1 MPRVKGGITHH
12 RRQRGVLTA
21 VRGHKQARRTRI
33 QTAKESLL
41 HAMAYQTAHRRSR
54 KRDFRA
60 LWVTRINAAVRT
72 HGLSYSRFIR
82 GLSLAGVT
90 VDRKNLA
97 DLAIRE
103 PAAFAQLVTAA
114 QGALTA

>member
-1 MPRVKGGITHH
+1 
-12 RRQRGVLTA
+12 LTA
-21 VRGHKQARRTRI
+21 VRGHKQARRTRL

-54 KRDFRA
+54 KRDMRA

-72 HGLSYSRFIR
+72 HGLSYSRFVR
-82 GLSLAGVT
+82 GLGLAGIS

-97 DLAIRE
+97 DLAVRE

-114 QGALTA
+114 QGALPA

>member
-1 MPRVKGGITHH
+1 MPRVKGGTTHH
-12 RRQRGVLTA
+12 RRQREVFTA
-21 VRGHKQARRTRI
+21 VRGHKQARRTRF

-54 KRDFRA
+54 KRDMRA
-60 LWVTRINAAVRT
+60 LWVTRINAAVRS
-72 HGLSYSRFIR
+72 HGLSYSRFVR
-82 GLSLAGVT
+82 GLGLAGIA

-97 DLAIRE
+97 DLAVRE

-114 QGALTA
+114 QGALSS

>member
-1 MPRVKGGITHH
+1 VPRVKGGTTHH
-12 RRQRGVLTA
+12 RRARAVFTA

-54 KRDFRA
+54 KRDMRA
-60 LWVTRINAAVRT
+60 LWITRVNAAVRPL
-72 HGLSYSRFIR
+72 GLSYSRFVR
-82 GLSLAGVT
+82 GLGLAGVT

-103 PAAFAQLVTAA
+103 PGAFAELVTAA
-114 QGALTA
+114 KGALAA